1 MTINDNFFTNYNKY
15 DSFLKIDTFDKIPD
29 NDKNKFIIKLFN
41 DFYNYLDSIDI
52 NNNIDIGVFI
62 VDKYLH
68 HIKSGK
74 TNDEFDII
82 INKLIITNITKNY
95 FEKILEVYAKIKHT
109 NLLINHYCL
118 FFIYKIILLI
128 FSYYHYIYYIYET
141 YKKNKQ
147 VKFEKTYYLIIIND
161 FIEKF
166 TENKR
171 IDETNNLKIYN
182 IISIKLDNIINKFP
196 HYTKNIYCSI
206 ILKYIDLLQQV
217 YRLPISNNYKNE
229 YITIPQYM
237 GNCWYIS
244 ILTAFC
250 YSDLSKKLILTKIG
264 NDVMKNKLLSSTPHK
279 SNKIFIETIDYIIKN
294 ITINY
299 KKYGDEIKDNCI
311 NFTYLKENIMDYIYM
326 KYYELKKNKELKYI
340 LNKYIGTNIYNYKVL
355 NDKIQINPNRKE
367 IIKNKLLTND
377 IIKKY
382 NISVGANITYG
393 FFIIN
398 SLYNIFNITTLYLY
412 DYIDVSSYYR
422 QNNIEYEPEKSIN
435 SPDIIFIHKKEFI
448 PEGNYTKIDKKKIIK
463 VDKNIIIYNN
473 SKYKL
478 DFILHST
485 DPYNTCENC
494 GHCISGI
501 HYNGTQYYHDSSFTT
516 SNIKCDSTNI
526 QIPCPFIQQKWIND
540 IYNAEKYLIEKDYK
554 QLENICLFS
563 MQKCFHKLTNINA
576 QNLNKNII
584 KEYKLCFN
592 NLFNLIYG
600 YIKITDEDPKDE
612 PKEPKKKS
620 KEEPKE
626 PKKKSKKTNEDPKD
640 EPKEPK
646 KKSKK
651 TNDEPKE
658 PKKKSKELKYK
669 STGVKVDIINNGKVI
684 KRIIYLGNDNNN
696 YVKLN
701 KEYELVSNLIKGEPK
716 EIKKKSKEPKE
727 IKKEIKYKSTGVKV
741 DIINNKKVIKRIIY
755 LGNDNNKY
763 VKLNKE
769 YELLSKLIKKDI

>member
-15 DSFLKIDTFDKIPD
+15 DSFLKMDTFDKIPD

-52 NNNIDIGVFI
+52 NKDNDIGVFI

-68 HIKSGK
+68 HKSLGK
-74 TNDEFDII
+74 SNDDFDII
-82 INKLIITNITKNY
+82 INKLIINNITVNY

-109 NLLINHYCL
+109 NILINHYCL

-128 FSYYHYIYYIYET
+128 FSYYYYIYNIYET
-141 YKKNKQ
+141 YKKNKD
-147 VKFEKTYYLIIIND
+147 VKFLKTYYLIIIND

-166 TENKR
+166 TENKQ

-182 IISIKLDNIINKFP
+182 IISIKSDNIIAKFP

-206 ILKYIDLLQQV
+206 ILKYIILLQQI
-217 YRLPISNNYKNE
+217 YNIPTSNNYKNE

-264 NDVMKNKLLSSTPHK
+264 NDVMKNKLISSTPHK
-279 SNKIFIETIDYIIKN
+279 SNKLFIETIDYIIKN

-299 KKYGDEIKDNCI
+299 KKYGDEIKDDCI
-311 NFTYLKENIMDYIYM
+311 DFTYLKERIMDYIYM
-326 KYYELKKNKELKYI
+326 KFYELKKNKELKDS
-340 LNKYIGTNIYNYKVL
+340 LNKYIGTNYYYYKAL
-355 NDKIQINPNRKE
+355 NEKIQINPNRKE
-367 IIKNKLLTND
+367 INKNKLLSND
-377 IIKKY
+377 IVKKY
-382 NISVGANITYG
+382 NVKVGADITYG
-393 FFIIN
+393 FLIIN

-412 DYIDVSSYYR
+412 DYIHSSSYYR
-422 QNNIEYEPEKSIN
+422 QNNIEYEPKKSIN
-435 SPDIIFIHKKEFI
+435 SPDIIFIHKKEFK
-448 PEGNYTKIDKKKIIK
+448 PEGNYTELNKKTIVKLDKDIIT
-463 VDKNIIIYNN
+463 YNN

-485 DPYNTCENC
+485 DPYNTCESC

-516 SNIKCDSTNI
+516 LYIKCDNTNI
-526 QIPCPFIQQKWIND
+526 EIPCPFIQKKWTKD
-540 IYNAEKYLIEKDYK
+540 IYNADQYLAENNFEKVN
-554 QLENICLFS
+554 NICLFS
-563 MQKCFHKLTNINA
+563 IQKCFHKLTNINA

-584 KEYKLCFN
+584 KEDKLCFN

-600 YIKITDEDPKDE
+600 YIKITDEEPKDE
-612 PKEPKKKS
+612 PKEPKVP
-620 KEEPKE
+620 EE
-626 PKKKSKKTNEDPKD
+626 PKKKSKKETEEPK
-640 EPKEPK
+640 EPKVPKEPK
-646 KKSKK
+646 KKTKK
-651 TNDEPKE
+651 ETEEPKE
-658 PKKKSKELKYK
+658 PKVPKKKTKELKYK

-741 DIINNKKVIKRIIY
+741 DIINNKKVIKRIVY

-769 YELLSKLIKKDI
+769 YELLSNLIKKDI

>member
-15 DSFLKIDTFDKIPD
+15 DSFLKIDTFDKISD

-52 NNNIDIGVFI
+52 NINPNIGVFI

-82 INKLIITNITKNY
+82 INKLIINNITKKY

-128 FSYYHYIYYIYET
+128 FSYYYYIYYIYET
-141 YKKNKQ
+141 YKKNKK

-196 HYTKNIYCSI
+196 HYKKNIYCSI
-206 ILKYIDLLQQV
+206 ILKYIDLMQQI
-217 YRLPISNNYKNE
+217 YRLPTSNNYKNE

-244 ILTAFC
+244 MLTAFC
-250 YSDLSKKLILTKIG
+250 YSDLSKKLILSKIG
-264 NDVMKNKLLSSTPHK
+264 NDVMKNKLISSTPHK
-279 SNKIFIETIDYIIKN
+279 SNKLFIETIDYIIKN

-311 NFTYLKENIMDYIYM
+311 NFTYLKEHIMDYIFL
-326 KYYELKKNKELKYI
+326 KYYELKKNKELKNTI
-340 LNKYIGTNIYNYKVL
+340 NKYKGTNIFYYKAL
-355 NDKIQINPNRKE
+355 NDKMLINPNKKE
-367 IIKNKLLTND
+367 INKNKLLTTD
-377 IIKKY
+377 IVKKY
-382 NISVGANITYG
+382 NIKVGADITYG

-412 DYIDVSSYYR
+412 DFIHSSNYYR
-422 QNNIEYEPEKSIN
+422 QNNIEYEPEKTIN
-435 SPDIIFIHKKEFI
+435 SPDIIFIHKKEFK
-448 PEGNYTKIDKKKIIK
+448 PYGNYTELNKKTIIK
-463 VDKNIIIYNN
+463 VDKDIIIYNN

-485 DPYNTCENC
+485 DTNNTCESC

-516 SNIKCDSTNI
+516 LNIKCDNTNI
-526 QIPCPFIQQKWIND
+526 EIPCPFIQKKWIND
-540 IYNAEKYLIEKDYK
+540 IYNADQYLINKNYE
-554 QLENICLFS
+554 QQENICLFS
-563 MQKCFHKLTNINA
+563 MQKCFHKLTNMNA

-584 KEYKLCFN
+584 MEDKLCFN

-600 YIKITDEDPKDE
+600 YVKITD
-612 PKEPKKKS
+612 
-620 KEEPKE
+620 EEPKE
-626 PKKKSKKTNEDPKD
+626 PKKKSKQEPKKKSKEPKKKSKQEPK

-646 KKSKK
+646 KKSKQEPK
-651 TNDEPKE
+651 EKPKQEPKE
-658 PKKKSKELKYK
+658 PKKKTKQELKYK

-684 KRIIYLGNDNNN
+684 KRIIYLGNDDNK

-701 KEYELVSNLIKGEPK
+701 KEYELLSNLIKEEQK
-716 EIKKKSKEPKE
+716 EIKKKS
-727 IKKEIKYKSTGVKV
+727 KKEIKYKSTGVKV

-769 YELLSKLIKKDI
+769 YELLSNLINKDI